1 MAHPGQPMPT
11 LDSPEMLLL
20 RSECATDDA
29 PWLPSDVWLPQA
41 KRGAWGGGAGT
52 GAAIEPVFNAG
63 RLPFCCVV
71 CKRGGLTGTKLI
83 QCGRCKVAR
92 YCCKAHARAH
102 WPAHKHCCAALA
114 GLAKP
119 AAEADWRASLVAAR
133 LALRRLPD
141 GDDALQSWLHQPRC
155 AVCGDAASPLKRCQ
169 RCHGAAFCD
178 RHRDAAH
185 ERASCDAAMLEI
197 ACFGMISDMG
207 APLTIA
213 SRSPARAPLPGGWKA
228 YFDMKIW
235 DFEVPAYILSMGPP
249 AAMLTEGL
257 SLPLL
262 VVRFLER
269 RDVPASLVV
278 HVVGAAAPELVG
290 LHRLREIFAWLPRV
304 DELRVQ
310 FVGPDLARDRAEAR
324 APDERDGGS
333 VKPVFFSETR
343 AYYHDARRRLRTPTI
358 VLAQHGGLHDPL
370 FAAAWAPT
378 LDLLLDEGAPCVFT
392 GYNEAE
398 GAADAAV
405 LRERGAKFVAD
416 AHLNPFRGL
425 RPYSEVAGCA
435 AEFYHVNAYACCV
448 EGRAQ

>member
-63 RLPFCCVV
+63 RLPFCC
-71 CKRGGLTGTKLI
+71 GAL
-83 QCGRCKVAR
+83 
-92 YCCKAHARAH
+92 ARAQ
-102 WPAHKHCCAALA
+102 ALLRRA
-114 GLAKP
+114 RGLAKP

-133 LALRRLPD
+133 LALRRLPE

-262 VVRFLER
+262 
-269 RDVPASLVV
+269 
-278 HVVGAAAPELVG
+278 LVG